1 MKTQI
6 PFRHLLKGD
15 LSYFHKNLLSFQ
27 TEFSWIEP

>member
-15 LSYFHKNLLSFQ
+15 LSYFHKNLLSFRP
-27 TEFSWIEP
+27 EFSGIGP